1 METMTTGKSAIKP
14 PAHLDSLAWRWMR
27 FSAFLLIP
35 LVWVHSILQALIT
48 GGHNLS
54 LGYVEARWAMLGWR
68 VYDVFLLAFALSHG
82 VNGLRQV
89 LLDFTN
95 SPRVGRIVNLITF
108 LFWLVLTAIGAIAL
122 VGGVK
127 GL

>member
-1 METMTTGKSAIKP
+1 MVEIENRQSSKNLPDGYESF
-14 PAHLDSLAWRWMR
+14 AWRWMR
-27 FSAFLLIP
+27 YSAFLLIP
-35 LVWVHSILQALIT
+35 LVWIHSIIQALIT

-54 LGYVEARWAMLGWR
+54 LGYVQIRWAVIGWR

-95 SPRVGRIVNLITF
+95 SIRARKWVTWLTL
-108 LFWLVLTAIGAIAL
+108 LFWLALTMIGGIAL
-122 VGGVK
+122 LGGVR
-127 GL
+127 GI